1 MKSIREE
8 KVNKTDFL
16 RLENSLAVGRAEA
29 VFDDMKRLF
38 DLTVTNLKAKAAQER
53 TFIEETYNRIVEDQ
67 KKMMIGFEMK

>member
-38 DLTVTNLKAKAAQER
+38 DLTVNNLKAKAAQER